1 MKKYTKP
8 TIEWT
13 EMDNTVLLAGSKPGI
28 SGETA
33 GSGVEACSLGE
44 EDAPI
49 VFGMDGNPDGDG
61 GYWGM

>member
-1 MKKYTKP
+1 
-8 TIEWT
+8 
-13 EMDNTVLLAGSKPGI
+13 MDNTVLLAGSKPGI